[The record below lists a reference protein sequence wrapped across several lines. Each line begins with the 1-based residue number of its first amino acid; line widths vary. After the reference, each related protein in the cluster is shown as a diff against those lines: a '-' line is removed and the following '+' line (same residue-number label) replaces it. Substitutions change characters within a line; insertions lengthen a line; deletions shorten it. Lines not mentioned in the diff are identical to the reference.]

1 MTCKRLET
9 WDLIGTR
16 TSETCEKFWS
26 LALRNYQKK
35 IAIVKSHKGT
45 LTIGL
50 RGSYNN
56 SALSI
61 HKLKFFY
68 QILSFRFIYKW
79 IITFQTWSFSDK
91 ISCGIDFRQ
100 ELDVS
105 VHGKWYQG
113 TSNSLDLSAH
123 SSSIS
128 PKDVSWDESLE
139 KREISPSNIFPKNQI
154 FI

>member
-9 WDLIGTR
+9 WELIGTR

-35 IAIVKSHKGT
+35 IAIVKSHKPT

-79 IITFQTWSFSDK
+79 IITFQTWTFSDK
-91 ISCGIDFRQ
+91 ISCGSWTFLFTVNGTK
-100 ELDVS
+100 ELPI
-105 VHGKWYQG
+105 
-113 TSNSLDLSAH
+113 LL
-123 SSSIS
+123 
-128 PKDVSWDESLE
+128 
-139 KREISPSNIFPKNQI
+139 IFPHIHHQYHQRMWVGMRVLRKEK
-154 FI
+154 